1 MTLVFMLSLTSG
13 LLYTVNGHP
22 LVALNEVTTGNE
34 DMDTTGT
41 FDSDIDVS
49 DLIEAANENLGIDR
63 HDPLILFGDIAMET
77 GIRNASPCT
86 ARDCKWPKSR
96 NGVVTVP
103 VYISSS
109 YTLEEQDIIIKGLI
123 SFHLSTCIQFV
134 WWKQHQDYL
143 YFHPGNGCWSYL
155 GRRGG
160 QQVISLQQRGCVHH
174 GTVQHEVLHA
184 LGFHHEQNRSDRDNN
199 VTIVTENISKGK
211 EHNFRKVETNNLM
224 TPYDY
229 TSVMHYG
236 RYAFSKDYGKLPTI
250 IPKPDSNV
258 QIGGARQMSRL
269 DIVRVNRLYNC
280 REHLTK

>member
-1 MTLVFMLSLTSG
+1 KGNSYNAIESPVVVFPNTILLISKISLCALLLSL
-13 LLYTVNGHP
+13 
-22 LVALNEVTTGNE
+22 
-34 DMDTTGT
+34 
-41 FDSDIDVS
+41 
-49 DLIEAANENLGIDR
+49 R
-63 HDPLILFGDIAMET
+63 
-77 GIRNASPCT
+77 
-86 ARDCKWPKSR
+86 
-96 NGVVTVP
+96 
-103 VYISSS
+103 
-109 YTLEEQDIIIKGLI
+109 
-123 SFHLSTCIQFV
+123 
-134 WWKQHQDYL
+134 
-143 YFHPGNGCWSYL
+143 CWSYL

-184 LGFHHEQNRSDRDNN
+184 LGFHHEQNRGDRDSN

-250 IPKPDSNV
+250 IPKPDCNV

-269 DIVRVNRLYNC
+269 DTVRVNRLYYC
-280 REHLTK
+280 RGHLKK

>member
-1 MTLVFMLSLTSG
+1 MAMNFG
-13 LLYTVNGHP
+13 LMYLP
-22 LVALNEVTTGNE
+22 LFPT
-34 DMDTTGT
+34 
-41 FDSDIDVS
+41 
-49 DLIEAANENLGIDR
+49 LGIDR

-96 NGVVTVP
+96 NGVVP

-109 YTLEEQDIIIKGLI
+109 YTLEERDIIIKGLI

-134 WWKQHQDYL
+134 WWKQDQDYL

-160 QQVISLQQRGCVHH
+160 QQVISLQQCGCVHH
-174 GTVQHEVLHA
+174 VTVQHEVLHA
-184 LGFHHEQNRSDRDNN
+184 LGFHHEQNLSDRDN
-199 VTIVTENISKGK
+199 VTIVEN
-211 EHNFRKVETNNLM
+211 NNLM

-236 RYAFSKDYGKLPTI
+236 KYAFSKDYGKLPTI

-269 DIVRVNRLYNC
+269 DIVRFNRLYYC
-280 REHLTK
+280 SFI